1 MTWNWYI
8 APVADV
14 EVVINEETQE
24 KASSPQVMG
33 DGQQFLLG
41 PFRVQMPMGSPAQ
54 ALIKIPDTTTA
65 PSDWVTV
72 TDFAATFE
80 LVMGFPPGPGAE

>member
-1 MTWNWYI
+1 MTWSWYI

-33 DGQQFLLG
+33 DGHQFLLG
-41 PFRVQMPMGSPAQ
+41 PFRVQMPTGSPVQ
-54 ALIKIPDTTTA
+54 AMIKIPDTTAA
-65 PSDWVTV
+65 PSDWVAV
-72 TDFAATFE
+72 TDFTATFE
-80 LVMGFPPGPGAE
+80 AIMGFPPALGAE